1 MPDRQCDVAIIG
13 AGIVGLATGLQLL
26 RVAPGL
32 SIVVLEKEPEVAA
45 HQTGHNSGVI
55 HAGLYYKPGSLKARL
70 CVEGASAM
78 VRFCQQEGIPYELCG
93 KVVVATSQ
101 DEISALNELL
111 VRGRANG
118 VPGLRELTASE
129 IRDIEPHAAGIRG
142 LHSPATGIT
151 DYKMVAQKYAELICR
166 NGGTVLT
173 GSEVTKIVSNPGE
186 IVLESSMGESLTGA
200 ITARGVVNCA
210 GLQSDRIARLAG
222 ADQGLEIIPFR
233 GEYYEIVPEKHHL
246 VRGLIYPV
254 PDPRFPFLGV
264 HFTRRIH
271 GGVEAGPNAVL
282 AFRREGYSRHSFNV
296 RDTASLAL
304 FPGFWK
310 MASRYWK
317 MGVEES
323 YRSWSKHAF
332 TLALQKLVPELTE
345 DNIRPGGSGV
355 RAQAVD
361 KHGALL
367 DDFRFVYQ
375 DRILHVCNVPSPA
388 ATASLA
394 IGREIVATIASTSWF
409 SSIGSKSLAGGK
421 PFPGHNSPATLSQP

>member
-1 MPDRQCDVAIIG
+1 MPDRQCDLAIIG

-26 RVAPGL
+26 RAAPGL
-32 SIVVLEKEPEVAA
+32 RIVVLEKETEVAA

-70 CVEGASAM
+70 CVEGAAAM
-78 VRFCQQEGIPYELCG
+78 VRFCQQEGIPHELCG
-93 KVVVATSQ
+93 KVVVATSE
-101 DEISALNELL
+101 DEIPALNELL
-111 VRGRANG
+111 HRGRANG

-129 IRDIEPHAAGIRG
+129 IREIEPYAAGIRG

-166 NGGTVLT
+166 SGGTVLT
-173 GSEVTKIVSNPGE
+173 GSEVTKIVSKPGE
-186 IVLESSMGESLTGA
+186 IVLESSTGESSTGESSTGTV
-200 ITARGVVNCA
+200 TARGVVNCT
-210 GLQSDRIARLAG
+210 GLQSDRIARMAG

-282 AFRREGYSRHSFNV
+282 AFRRGGYTRHSFNM

-304 FPGFWK
+304 FAGFWK

-332 TLALQKLVPELTE
+332 TFALQKLVPELTE
-345 DNIRPGGSGV
+345 DDIRPGGSGV

-394 IGREIVATIASTSWF
+394 IGREIVATLANTSWF
-409 SSIGSKSLAGGK
+409 SSIRCKSS
-421 PFPGHNSPATLSQP
+421 PGRKSPAAQPQP

>member
-1 MPDRQCDVAIIG
+1 MPNRIVDRQCDVAIIG
-13 AGIVGLATGLQLL
+13 AGIVGLATGLELL
-26 RVAPGL
+26 RTTPGL
-32 SIVVLEKEPEVAA
+32 TIVVLEKEPEVAA

-70 CVEGASAM
+70 CVEGAAAM
-78 VRFCQQEGIPYELCG
+78 VRFCQQEGIPHEICG
-93 KVVVATSQ
+93 KVVVATRE
-101 DEISALNELL
+101 DEIPALNELL
-111 VRGRANG
+111 RRGRANS
-118 VPGLRELTASE
+118 VHGLRELTAAE
-129 IRDIEPHAAGIRG
+129 IREIEPYASGIRG

-166 NGGTVLT
+166 NGGAVLT
-173 GSEVTKIVSNPGE
+173 GSKVTKIVSNPGE
-186 IVLESSMGESLTGA
+186 IVLEASTG
-200 ITARGVVNCA
+200 TLSARGVVNCA
-210 GLQSDRIARLAG
+210 GLYSDRIARMAG

-282 AFRREGYSRHSFNV
+282 ALKREGYLRHSFNM
-296 RDTASLAL
+296 RDTASLAR
-304 FPGFWK
+304 FGGFWK
-310 MASRYWK
+310 MASRYWR

-332 TLALQKLVPELTE
+332 TVALQKLVPQLTE
-345 DNIRPGGSGV
+345 DDIRPAGSGV

-361 KHGALL
+361 KQGALL

-394 IGREIVATIASTSWF
+394 IGREIAATIANMSWF
-409 SSIGSKSLAGGK
+409 SSIGRKSA
-421 PFPGHNSPATLSQP
+421 PLSVP